1 MPKMHALEFPDE
13 PDPDELHPV
22 YALVGEEDYLRSR
35 CLARLRDAVETEEQP
50 GSMVT
55 EFEGAVEP
63 SDIFD
68 ELRTIPF
75 MGMEGRRMVILRDAG
90 EFISSHEDSLKN
102 YLASPSSHGILVL
115 VCDDLSGNSAV
126 SKAVV
131 ETGVRV
137 DCSEL
142 RWKRARQWVKE
153 EARRMGKKMGGR
165 AANMLVEAIGPN
177 LFGLRSELA
186 KLRDYVGEGE
196 EITAEDIDAMVPH
209 SRSRSIFEIGDAV
222 VGGDTAKAIDLAEE
236 LLLRGE
242 SLSFM
247 VSIMANRVRQ
257 LWRIKRLS
265 RRGMGQK
272 KIAGKVGVPPFVVRK
287 SLKLADRTKPRR
299 LARQLKVLAD
309 SDYEL
314 KTRSVGAAEERA
326 WLTRLVTRLGN
337 C

>member
-1 MPKMHALEFPDE
+1 MSKMHALDFPDH
-13 PDPDELHPV
+13 PPPDELHPA
-22 YALVGEEDYLRSR
+22 YALVGEEPYLRSR
-35 CLARLRDAVETEEQP
+35 CLTRLRNAVETEDQP

-55 EFEGAVEP
+55 ELEGAVQP

-75 MGMEGRRMVILRDAG
+75 MGMEGRRMVILREAG
-90 EFISSHEDSLKN
+90 DFLSSHEESLEK

-115 VCDDLSGNSAV
+115 VCDDLSEKSAPA
-126 SKAVV
+126 KAIQQA
-131 ETGVRV
+131 GALV
-137 DCSEL
+137 DCSPL
-142 RWKRARQWVKE
+142 GWKRARGWVQQ
-153 EARRMGKKMGGR
+153 EAERMGKQMEGR
-165 AANMLVEAIGPN
+165 TAHMLVEAVGPD

-186 KLRDYVGEGE
+186 KLRNYAGERE

-209 SRSRSIFEIGDAV
+209 SRSRSIFKIGDAV
-222 VGGDTAKAIDLAEE
+222 VGGETAKAIDLAEE

-247 VSIMANRVRQ
+247 LTVMANRVRQ
-257 LWRIKRLS
+257 LWRIKRLN
-265 RRGMGQK
+265 RQGMGHK

-287 SLKLADRTKPRR
+287 SVKLAGRTPPGR
-299 LARQLKVLAD
+299 LARQLAVLAD

-314 KTRSVGAAEERA
+314 KTRSVGSAEERA
-326 WLTRLVTRLGN
+326 WLTCLVTRLGN